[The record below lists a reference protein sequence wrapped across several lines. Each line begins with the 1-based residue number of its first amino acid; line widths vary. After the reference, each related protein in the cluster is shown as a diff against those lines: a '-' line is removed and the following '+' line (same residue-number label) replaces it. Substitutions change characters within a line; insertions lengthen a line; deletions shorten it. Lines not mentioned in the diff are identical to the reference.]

1 MGVSD
6 DELSYPSSPPLN
18 FGRINETPPIPSL
31 LVASVIVSVALSLAT
46 ASPVLA
52 EPKDPSHDKV
62 LIAHQ
67 GVFDDFSSSIEKNPG
82 LIQAGYI
89 ASFHDVENRALEVKW
104 HNMPAKVQ
112 ADLTSQA
119 TELGVKLTIVSSKFS
134 RDELGRAHA
143 AVQSQGQTLR
153 SLGFDLIGLSDINRD
168 DDGFVALMKPSGGLP
183 ANASMKAAS
192 MLKGANDI
200 PVSLKEANVVAAA
213 TRTVDFPN
221 FAAGGFIAPVGRPAG
236 PVGIAA
242 AKGDSGGPV
251 LTYRTDGRAVCC
263 PNLPPP

>member
-1 MGVSD
+1 
-6 DELSYPSSPPLN
+6 
-18 FGRINETPPIPSL
+18 
-31 LVASVIVSVALSLAT
+31 VIVSVALSLAT

-62 LIAHQ
+62 LIANQ
-67 GVFDDFSSSIEKNPG
+67 AALDDFSSSIEN
-82 LIQAGYI
+82 
-89 ASFHDVENRALEVKW
+89 
-104 HNMPAKVQ
+104 
-112 ADLTSQA
+112 
-119 TELGVKLTIVSSKFS
+119 
-134 RDELGRAHA
+134 ELGRAHA

-168 DDGFVALMKPSGGLP
+168 DDGFVALVKPSGGLP